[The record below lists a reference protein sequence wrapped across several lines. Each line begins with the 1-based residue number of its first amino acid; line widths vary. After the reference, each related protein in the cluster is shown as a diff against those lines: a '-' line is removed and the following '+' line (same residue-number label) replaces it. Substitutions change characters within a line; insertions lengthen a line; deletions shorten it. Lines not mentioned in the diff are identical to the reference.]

1 MAQICYHASHEQF
14 SPSHLL
20 QLVKKAESAGFEGIH
35 SSDHFHPWSVR
46 QGQSG
51 FAFSWVAA
59 ALQATSLPFSMIC
72 IPGQRYHP
80 AIAAQAIATLGE
92 MFPGRI
98 SFEMG
103 SGEAIN
109 EIITGDPWPPKEV
122 RNARLEQS
130 VEVIRNLLRGDEVT
144 YDGHVKVK
152 HARLY
157 TRPSVLPLLFGA
169 AISEETCRW
178 VGQWADGLITTA
190 ESDIE
195 LTKNKIAAFQ
205 NNGGQG
211 KPVYLQYGFSYARS
225 GRDALEGAWDQWRSN
240 ILPRQ
245 KLASFQRVEDFD
257 KAGITTTKEEV
268 AKAIPILTSM
278 GQLGIRIEELKNL
291 NPDRIILH
299 NINRLQEEFISDYG
313 FSRTQYGSLF

>member
-20 QLVKKAESAGFEGIH
+20 QLVKDAERAGFDGIH

-59 ALQATSLPFSMIC
+59 ALQATTLPFSMIC

-80 AIAAQAIATLGE
+80 AIAAQAIATLTE

-109 EIITGDPWPPKEV
+109 EIITGDPWPPKEL
-122 RNARLEQS
+122 RNERLEQS
-130 VEVIRNLLRGDEVT
+130 VQIIRSLLRGEEVT
-144 YDGHVKVK
+144 FNGHIKVN

-157 TRPSVLPLLFGA
+157 TRPAVQPLLFGA
-169 AISEETCRW
+169 AISKESCRW

-190 ESDIE
+190 DSDIE
-195 LTKNKIAAFQ
+195 STGNKIAAFQ

-211 KPVYLQYGFSYARS
+211 KPVYLQLGFSYARS
-225 GRDALEGAWDQWRSN
+225 EEDALEGAWDQWRSN
-240 ILPRQ
+240 ILPRE
-245 KLASFQRVEDFD
+245 KLAAFQRVEEFD
-257 KAGITTTKEEV
+257 KAGISTTKEEV
-268 AKAIPILTSM
+268 AQAIPIFTSM
-278 GQLGIRIEELKNL
+278 DQLKARIKELNEL
-291 NPDRIILH
+291 NPHKVILH

-313 FSRTQYGSLF
+313 FCRKG

>member
-20 QLVKKAESAGFEGIH
+20 QLVQEAERAGFDGIH

-59 ALQATSLPFSMIC
+59 ALQATTLPFSMIC

-80 AIAAQAIATLGE
+80 AIAAQAIATLTE

-109 EIITGDPWPPKEV
+109 EIITGDPWPPKEL
-122 RNARLEQS
+122 RNERLEQS
-130 VEVIRNLLRGDEVT
+130 VQIIRSLLRGEEVT
-144 YDGHVKVK
+144 FNGHVKVN

-157 TRPSVLPLLFGA
+157 T
-169 AISEETCRW
+169 
-178 VGQWADGLITTA
+178 
-190 ESDIE
+190 
-195 LTKNKIAAFQ
+195 
-205 NNGGQG
+205 
-211 KPVYLQYGFSYARS
+211 
-225 GRDALEGAWDQWRSN
+225 
-240 ILPRQ
+240 
-245 KLASFQRVEDFD
+245 
-257 KAGITTTKEEV
+257 
-268 AKAIPILTSM
+268 
-278 GQLGIRIEELKNL
+278 
-291 NPDRIILH
+291 
-299 NINRLQEEFISDYG
+299 
-313 FSRTQYGSLF
+313 

>member
-20 QLVKKAESAGFEGIH
+20 QLVQEAERAGFEGIH

-59 ALQATSLPFSMIC
+59 ALQATKLPFSMIC

-80 AIAAQAIATLGE
+80 AIAAQAIATLAE

-109 EIITGDPWPPKEV
+109 EIITGEPWPPKEL
-122 RNARLEQS
+122 RNERLEQS
-130 VEVIRNLLRGDEVT
+130 VQIIRSLLRGEEVT
-144 YDGHVKVK
+144 FDGHVRVN

-157 TRPSVLPLLFGA
+157 TRPSVQPLLFGA
-169 AISEETCRW
+169 AISQETCRW

-190 ESDIE
+190 ETDSE
-195 LTKNKIAAFQ
+195 STRNKIAAFQ
-205 NNGGQG
+205 NNGGHG
-211 KPVYLQYGFSYARS
+211 KPVYLQLGFSYARS
-225 GRDALEGAWDQWRSN
+225 EENALEGAWDQWRSN
-240 ILPRQ
+240 ILPRE
-245 KLASFQRVEDFD
+245 KLAAFQRVEEFD

-268 AKAIPILTSM
+268 AEAIPIFTSM
-278 GQLGIRIEELKNL
+278 DQLIDRIKELNGL
-291 NPDRIILH
+291 NPHKIILH
-299 NINRLQEEFISDYG
+299 NINRLQEEFIADYG
-313 FSRTQYGSLF
+313 FYRRH